1 MKSQKALPS
10 RSWLLGCVFVMAGL
24 VMEAGAMDQT
34 LRPQDYRGIS
44 LGGPAEYGKVMA
56 SSGDWLAVGAPG
68 AGFNHFYAPYT
79 YQDYT
84 EGGRVMLWKREAG
97 VWKLRQALT
106 WPNSN
111 INNYRFG
118 SRLAMDGGRLL
129 VGDGA
134 NSGRIHTYKL
144 EADVWSADG
153 TLNAIPDGNSGFT
166 LNGAIAISGDYAAV
180 GSPDGNVNGAAK
192 GGVDLFQRQDHGW
205 VRLARLTDLG
215 VMVQNLGRFLAL
227 RGSTVYVSYT
237 DGAPEYGGVMVFEK
251 TADRWLKTRVLADIP
266 KIRHAGIE
274 LQVSGDR
281 LFAGTTS
288 VEAPKRVQEFAFT
301 PETGVEVFVTQI
313 QISEGAPW
321 HVSGDLMLIRS
332 IREIHKVFRRQPGP
346 IWVEEASLGY
356 DLHGLMQPFNA
367 IQVAGGELFITGRK
381 VIQNYSVHPQAIAE
395 CVQVVRLQ
403 QGAWTVVDPLI
414 PLAAERVKDG
424 EFGRGLAASDQWVVV
439 GSPCMNTAPSRRTG
453 LTFIYRRGP
462 NTTFQLHSLL
472 PDPVVPA
479 IPYLDLAHF
488 GTSVAASGDWVAV
501 SLNRPEPLDNIRNPR
516 FIASCV
522 VLYGYDA
529 TTDAWTQRAVLRAP
543 TSGHSDEGFGFAMAM
558 QEDRLVLGAPG
569 GRYVCLYDLSAGLPV
584 LESTLMRPDAAEVFG
599 KSVALDGSNL
609 LVGAP
614 SSAGGSAYFYEKKAT
629 GWTLNTKL
637 VSGSFASEWRFGQT
651 VALSG
656 NNAMVGVN
664 HKGPGLSVTRTG
676 NVWKA
681 QKLLTH
687 EYYGEAPV
695 GTAMSGTLA
704 VFSDRQP
711 YFPLSVYELQKGV
724 WTRIPQAVPAI
735 SGGGSSVVIHE
746 GQLLAR
752 ALREVRVMDLNRRPA
767 VSFASPVFIESQQGN
782 TWTLDAGEYV
792 PDMEVKPFAGVT
804 LTHQGA
810 ATTKVNIEVAS
821 GEGELTLKTNLI
833 TLLPGQSQVLD
844 LAFLP
849 RTTGQKTLTLTLSP
863 DTPNTPPQV
872 YVFRAMV
879 LSIPNQLQFIQ
890 RPEAQFVNR
899 GDGNMAELA
908 AGVSGTLPWSF
919 RWLKNGKFIPGAT
932 SPLLRTK
939 DAGVYQVEVTNP
951 YGSIQTDPVPVGFW
965 DLKTDNE
972 QIILVGGSAKASVIV
987 SGPGIKVSW
996 SKDEGAAP
1004 GLVPLTDGP
1013 LVSGSQTP
1021 NLTARNVQTTTTYI
1035 AYMTMPAGVPGRDDL
1050 MAEANFLVEAATLP
1064 EVIFEQVGPMIVG
1077 QEGGLSLGYAFS
1089 GSQGPVIIFR
1099 VSGLPPGMRAG
1110 ADGQILGAPTTPG
1123 VYNVSAS
1130 VTVSGFSSPTKT
1142 ARVLVTKHFD
1152 VSPGVY
1158 WGWIEPSEDLPLGG
1172 AVMLDVTPTSSF
1184 SGSMLLG
1191 MTRTPLAGA
1200 LDPATDFRSRDMAF
1214 PILLG
1219 GQRKVV
1225 YVQWAGPTV
1234 LGLIVRDAS
1243 TPFNPELPV
1252 TSISDIVLIKPLLS
1266 PVASAETLGRHNFG
1280 LLSRAGDGMA
1290 GPEGHGFGTL
1300 TVAADR
1306 RVAYTAQLADGTTL
1320 TGSTWLS
1327 VAENDPE
1334 AIEQVYFYQGDAKT
1348 RSHLRGAVRL
1358 RAEDSEIHRDLD
1370 WQRLPGPGRTY
1381 PEGFGPVEV
1390 RVATSRYPA
1399 PGNAPSLPGTAHQ
1412 VSLSADG
1419 VYVNPTPFRLTP
1431 QNRAIVGKGADN
1443 PLQLRL
1449 DVYAP
1454 TGLFTGQFTLR
1465 DEDPANPARTIPR
1478 VVQYRGVLL
1487 PEWESGIGFFLV
1499 PKLADLSADPP
1510 TTLQTSPI
1518 VSGSVQVEAVVAP

>member
-1 MKSQKALPS
+1 
-10 RSWLLGCVFVMAGL
+10 MAGL
-24 VMEAGAMDQT
+24 VVEAGAVDQT
-34 LRPQDYRGIS
+34 LRPQDYRGLS
-44 LGGPAEYGKVMA
+44 LGGAAEYGKVMA

-68 AGFNHFYAPYT
+68 AGFNHFEST
-79 YQDYT
+79 YPNQDYT
-84 EGGRVMLWKREAG
+84 QGGRVMLWKRDAG

-118 SRLAMDGGRLL
+118 SRLAMDGDRLL
-129 VGDGA
+129 VGDGT
-134 NSGRIHTYKL
+134 NSGRIHAYKL

-153 TLNAIPDGNSGFT
+153 TLNAIADGNSGFT

-180 GSPDGNVNGAAK
+180 GSPDGNVNGAPK
-192 GGVDLFQRQDHGW
+192 GGVDLFQRQHHGW

-266 KIRHAGIE
+266 KIRHGGIE

-301 PETGVEVFVTQI
+301 PETGVEVLVTQV
-313 QISEGAPW
+313 QISESVPW
-321 HVSGDLMLIRS
+321 HVSGDLMLVRS
-332 IREIHKVFRRQPGP
+332 GRDTCRVFRRQSNPV
-346 IWVEEASLGY
+346 WEEEASLGY
-356 DLHGLMQPFNA
+356 DLHRLMQPFNA
-367 IQVAGGELFITGRK
+367 IQVVGGELFITGRK
-381 VIQNYSVHPQAIAE
+381 FIENYSVHPQAIAE
-395 CVQVVRLQ
+395 CVQVMSLQ
-403 QGAWTVVDPLI
+403 QGSWKVLDTLL

-439 GSPCMNTAPSRRTG
+439 GSPCMNNAPSRRTG

-462 NTTFQLHSLL
+462 NSTFQFHSLL

-488 GTSVAASGDWVAV
+488 GTSVAAAGNWVAV
-501 SLNRPEPLDNIRNPR
+501 SLNRPEPQYGYSGNPT
-516 FIASCV
+516 FITSCV
-522 VLYGYDA
+522 VLYAYDVS
-529 TTDAWTQRAVLRAP
+529 TDAWVQKAVLQAP
-543 TSGHSDEGFGFAMAM
+543 TSGHSNEGFGYAMAM
-558 QEDRLVLGAPG
+558 QGERLAVGVPG
-569 GRYVCLYDLSAGLPV
+569 GRYVCLYDMSSGLPV

-599 KSVALDGSNL
+599 KSVALDGTNL

-651 VALSG
+651 VALAG

-664 HKGPGLSVTRTG
+664 HKGPGLPVVRTG

-681 QKLLTH
+681 QKPLTH

-695 GTAMSGTLA
+695 GTAMSGSLA

-711 YFPLSVYELQKGV
+711 YFPLSVYGLQNGV
-724 WTRIPQAVPAI
+724 WARIPQAVPAI

-767 VSFASPVFIESQQGN
+767 VTFASPVFIESQQGN

-792 PDMEVKPFAGVT
+792 PDVEVKPFAGVT

-821 GEGELTLKTNLI
+821 GEGELTLKTNPI

-879 LSIPNQLQFIQ
+879 LAIPNQLQFIQ

-932 SPLLRTK
+932 SALLRTK
-939 DAGVYQVEVTNP
+939 DAGLYQVEVTNP

-965 DLKTDNE
+965 DLKTDHE
-972 QIILVGGSAKASVIV
+972 QIILVGGNAKASVVV
-987 SGPGIKVSW
+987 SGPGIKVRW
-996 SKDEGAAP
+996 GKDEGVDP

-1013 LVSGSQTP
+1013 YVSGSQTP
-1021 NLTARNVQTTTTYI
+1021 NLTVRNVQTTTTYI
-1035 AYMTMPAGVPGRDDL
+1035 AYMTMPTGIAGQDDL
-1050 MAEANFLVEAATLP
+1050 LAEAGFQVEAAAPP
-1064 EVIFEQVGPMIVG
+1064 EVAIQQHGPLIVG
-1077 QEGGLSLGYAFS
+1077 QEDGLSLGYEFS
-1089 GSQGPVIIFR
+1089 GSQFPPIFFR
-1099 VSGLPPGMRAG
+1099 VSGLPPGMRAT
-1110 ADGQILGAPTTPG
+1110 ADGQILGAPTTTG
-1123 VYNVSAS
+1123 VYTVSAS
-1130 VTVSGFSSPTKT
+1130 VTVSGFTSSTKS
-1142 ARVLVTKHFD
+1142 ARILVTKHSG
-1152 VSPGVY
+1152 VSPGSY

-1172 AVMLDVTPTSSF
+1172 AVVLDITPTSSF

-1200 LDPATDFRSRDMAF
+1200 LDPTKDFRSRDMAF

-1234 LGLIVRDAS
+1234 LGLMVRDPS

-1266 PVASAETLGRHNFG
+1266 PAASAESLGRHNFG

-1306 RVAYTAQLADGTTL
+1306 RAGYTAQLADGTTL

-1358 RAEDSEIHRDLD
+1358 RADDSEIHRDLD
-1370 WQRLPGPGRTY
+1370 WQRLPGTGRTY
-1381 PEGFGPVEV
+1381 PEGFGPVQL

-1399 PGNAPSLPGTAHQ
+1399 PGNAPSLPGTTHQ

-1431 QNRAIVGKGADN
+1431 QNRAVVGKGVEN

-1478 VVQYRGVLL
+1478 AVQYRGVLL
-1487 PEWESGIGFFLV
+1487 PEWESGVGFFLV
-1499 PKLADLSADPP
+1499 PKLADPSAEPP